1 MTGTPTSKP
10 DRSGGVGTIDR
21 SHLLLVGAGPGLGMA
36 VARRFA
42 VGGYRVTLV
51 ARSNDKLGDL
61 AGSLSD
67 TGAEIG
73 TIEADASD
81 PEGLGARLTE
91 LYRGE
96 RAPGVIIYNAVMGA
110 PDQLLSA
117 TVDHLQAAYAV
128 DVISA
133 IVVAQVAA
141 PAMKAAGFG
150 TMIVTGGGFA
160 DHPIPALATVSLG
173 KAALRSAATMLGAD
187 WNRTVYEWRR
197 SRSPDRSLPVLP
209 LTRSILLS
217 ATGTLSKLTARG
229 RRSFALPASSEVTRM
244 RAEHKIAGE
253 ASNRPSVPR
262 NRLGAGCDPL
272 PPRPDMHQRGLH
284 PVFGQKPI
292 SRHEPR
298 RAQQRTR
305 PSLYELGEALRHTAH
320 DIPPISKSV
329 QLSQTVDTAFD
340 RIPDASDPARS
351 VRRLLN
357 IRYAACRA
365 HLAVDI
371 AWRSCR
377 FVRAD

>member
-10 DRSGGVGTIDR
+10 DRSGGVGTVDLT
-21 SHLLLVGAGPGLGMA
+21 HLLLVGAGPGLGVA
-36 VARRFA
+36 LARRFA

-51 ARSNDKLGDL
+51 ARSNDKLADL
-61 AGSLSD
+61 AGGLSD
-67 TGAEIG
+67 TGTEIG

-81 PEGLGARLTE
+81 PEGLGARLAV

-187 WNRTVYEWRR
+187 LE
-197 SRSPDRSLPVLP
+197 PDGIRVAT
-209 LTRSILLS
+209 LT
-217 ATGTLSKLTARG
+217 
-229 RRSFALPASSEVTRM
+229 
-244 RAEHKIAGE
+244 IAGQIV
-253 ASNRPSVPR
+253 A
-262 NRLGAGCDPL
+262 
-272 PPRPDMHQRGLH
+272 
-284 PVFGQKPI
+284 
-292 SRHEPR
+292 
-298 RAQQRTR
+298 
-305 PSLYELGEALRHTAH
+305 
-320 DIPPISKSV
+320 
-329 QLSQTVDTAFD
+329 DTAFD
-340 RIPDASDPARS
+340 PAR
-351 VRRLLN
+351 
-357 IRYAACRA
+357 IAERYWDVVQTDGPWQAEF
-365 HLAVDI
+365 
-371 AWRSCR
+371 R
-377 FVRAD
+377 FTGG